1 MIVSCG
7 ARYGAHHGVSYGA
20 GLGVRYGA
28 RYGVRHGALDEVGEG
43 RQVWYVRYGVLG
55 KGEMRDVFLG
65 D

>member
-1 MIVSCG
+1 MSVGRNNCFQVLFGKTGPMIVSCG

-43 RQVWYVRYGVLG
+43 R
-55 KGEMRDVFLG
+55 
-65 D
+65 